1 VIEHQDQ
8 EQGRWGAR
16 AVAWAC
22 AAALALALAGPAHA
36 LEPQYRRVT
45 LVDGRVISAEILATE
60 SEGLRMRVPAGET
73 LISFEL
79 LLDMVP
85 ISQAEYDA
93 QAPWIVYFSVPPE
106 LEQDVV
112 ELLQSVEGIVPQPVK
127 VAANGIEAHMA
138 AKASDC
144 EDINCIVGAL
154 EGAQTWIWVVMASPA
169 PTGGT
174 KIESKLSTSPDPP
187 LELVVD
193 SKSRNEMWGALHEA
207 IGLLPPGGS
216 APKGPGDEPNPNGR
230 SPQAF
235 DERKVVALSFVPVP
249 GLPSLAQKDTGG
261 FALAMGVVVPSTVVW
276 VGAVGQLGN
285 SAPEFGA
292 LSFAGYYAVTVFA
305 NQVAGMRSL
314 EKRRIGVTAAP
325 TEAGGTAVVVGG
337 GF

>member
-1 VIEHQDQ
+1 VIEHRERQG
-8 EQGRWGAR
+8 GRWGAR
-16 AVAWAC
+16 AAAWVC
-22 AAALALALAGPAHA
+22 AGALALGLSGPAHA

-93 QAPWIVYFSVPPE
+93 QPPWIVYFSVPPD
-106 LEQDVV
+106 LEEDVV
-112 ELLQSVEGIVPQPVK
+112 ELLQSVDGIVPQPVK

-144 EDINCIVGAL
+144 EDINCVVGAL
-154 EGAQTWIWVVMASPA
+154 EGASTWIWVLMASPA

-174 KIESKLSTSPDPP
+174 RLESKLSTSSDPP
-187 LELVVD
+187 LELVID
-193 SKSRNEMWGALHEA
+193 TKSRNELWEALHRS
-207 IGLLPPGGS
+207 IGLVPPSGGP
-216 APKGPGDEPNPNGR
+216 PKGSNGE
-230 SPQAF
+230 SDPTPTAF

-261 FALAMGVVVPSTVVW
+261 FALAMSVVVPSTVVW

-314 EKRRIGVTAAP
+314 EKRRIGVSAAP
-325 TEAGGTAVVVGG
+325 TEGGGTAVVVGG

>member
-1 VIEHQDQ
+1 VIEHQ
-8 EQGRWGAR
+8 QGRWGAVM
-16 AVAWAC
+16 AAWAC
-22 AAALALALAGPAHA
+22 AGVLAMGLLQPAYALD
-36 LEPQYRRVT
+36 PQYRRVT

-106 LEQDVV
+106 LEKDVV
-112 ELLQSVEGIVPQPVK
+112 GLLQEVDGIVPQPVK

-144 EDINCIVGAL
+144 DDINCIVGAL
-154 EGAQTWIWVVMASPA
+154 EGADTWIWVLMAKPA

-174 KIESKLSTSPDPP
+174 QLESKLSTSPDPP

-193 SKSRNEMWGALHEA
+193 SKGRSELWEALHKS
-207 IGLLPPGGS
+207 IGLLPPGPPPRGGDDDDHGNQGS
-216 APKGPGDEPNPNGR
+216 
-230 SPQAF
+230 QTF

-261 FALAMGVVVPSTVVW
+261 FALAMSVVVPSTVVW

-305 NQVAGMRSL
+305 NQVTGMRSL
-314 EKRRIGVTAAP
+314 EKRRVGVTAAP
-325 TEAGGTAVVVGG
+325 TEKGGTAVVVGG
-337 GF
+337 SF